1 MGAECVGEFTV
12 YKKEDGYRSLISSGA
27 RMRASLKILRLPLFS
42 PPTANSSL
50 ENVQV
55 GGQAIEP
62 PNRGEGAKKKR
73 RINPVHQLSP
83 PEK

>member
-1 MGAECVGEFTV
+1 MSPILTRWREWWCALTE
-12 YKKEDGYRSLISSGA
+12 SSGSQVTP
-27 RMRASLKILRLPLFS
+27 RRRAES
-42 PPTANSSL
+42 TANSSL

-73 RINPVHQLSP
+73 RINPRHQLSP